1 MILNKIIMINK
12 YPMPNVEDIFDC
24 LRRARIFSNIN
35 LKVGSQ
41 SVEQSRY
48 LVEDDMH
55 HLIWLLWVPYHT
67 FWVNECLNH
76 ILCPNKLHISYFFKR
91 IVIVYFDDIFI
102 YSHFI

>member
-1 MILNKIIMINK
+1 
-12 YPMPNVEDIFDC
+12 MPNVEDIFDC

-55 HLIWLLWVPYHT
+55 HLIWLL
-67 FWVNECLNH
+67 
-76 ILCPNKLHISYFFKR
+76 
-91 IVIVYFDDIFI
+91 
-102 YSHFI
+102 